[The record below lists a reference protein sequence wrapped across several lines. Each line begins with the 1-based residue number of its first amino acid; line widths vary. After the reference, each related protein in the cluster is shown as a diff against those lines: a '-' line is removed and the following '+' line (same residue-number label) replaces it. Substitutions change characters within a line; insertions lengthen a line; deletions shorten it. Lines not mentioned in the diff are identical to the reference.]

1 MMENRSFQK
10 MAKKYSSVLIIFLCA
25 IFITCVFGHR
35 GVSMASQNEKQ
46 QKINSD
52 NLTVQMEYYQ
62 YNVCA
67 SCHPEDDFFAVVSD
81 TISLI
86 KQEYPYE
93 IAVYNTFRA
102 EDKNRF
108 EKRLQ
113 ELGLKEADVSLPA
126 LIMISEDSE
135 ALVCLSGLDEIKEK
149 LEDTL
154 KQAAK
159 PGQFVS
165 SEAALES
172 DEKTEAASLTE
183 NENQDQMQVSS
194 SDWKEQLREAA
205 SKDKSTDSVILYF
218 STASCTDCSEVKSLL
233 KKMTDEQTTK
243 KPLVIHEFNIA
254 EGDNVVLLQKLFT
267 IYDVASD
274 KQQVPIVFF
283 SGGYLSGAKAVTQE
297 LEQKWKDDELTGF
310 NLENILSDDVSG
322 QEENKDQ
329 ASFKTYIGLA
339 AAGFINGVNPC
350 GASMLLMLLAAI
362 AMSGRSVIKT
372 GCAYLAG
379 KFAAYCAMGMGLYK
393 LFMAIGQDI
402 FFNISNVLTWIFA
415 AVFFI
420 LAILYLVDF
429 VNVKRKQYGKI
440 RMQLPTALR
449 KWNHERI
456 EKASKINAKWM
467 IPAAVVLGIV
477 ISAGE
482 FFCTGQVYLAA
493 ILYMMKMQQEMKL
506 QTNAAF
512 IVYVTAM
519 CIPSFLIVLVIE
531 KTKNVIRMS
540 NKTLEWLPAIK
551 LVTAIVFFYICRIH
565 AYTINL
571 A

>member
-1 MMENRSFQK
+1 
-10 MAKKYSSVLIIFLCA
+10 
-25 IFITCVFGHR
+25 
-35 GVSMASQNEKQ
+35 MASQNEKQ

-81 TISLI
+81 AISPI

-159 PGQFVS
+159 PEQFVS

-172 DEKTEAASLTE
+172 DEKTEIVTQAE
-183 NENQDQMQVSS
+183 NENQIEKPLSNT
-194 SDWKEQLREAA
+194 DWKNQLREAV

-218 STASCTDCSEVKSLL
+218 STVSCTDCSEVKSLL
-233 KKMTDEQTTK
+233 KKMTDEQTAK

-283 SGGYLSGAKAVTQE
+283 SGGYLSGAKAVTQG

-310 NLENILSDDVSG
+310 NLENILSDDASW

-551 LVTAIVFFYICRIH
+551 LVTAIVFFIFAVFMLIQ
-565 AYTINL
+565 
-571 A
+571 

>member
-10 MAKKYSSVLIIFLCA
+10 MAKKYSSVLTIFLCA

-113 ELGLKEADVSLPA
+113 ELGLKEADVSLPV

-159 PGQFVS
+159 PEQFVS

-172 DEKTEAASLTE
+172 DEKTEIVTQAE
-183 NENQDQMQVSS
+183 NENQIEKPLSNT
-194 SDWKEQLREAA
+194 DWKNQLREAV

-283 SGGYLSGAKAVTQE
+283 SGGYLSGAKAVTQG

-402 FFNISNVLTWIFA
+402 FFSISNVLTWIFA

-493 ILYMMKMQQEMKL
+493 ILYMMKMQQEMNL

-551 LVTAIVFFYICRIH
+551 LVTAIVFFIFAVFMLIQ
-565 AYTINL
+565 
-571 A
+571 

>member
-10 MAKKYSSVLIIFLCA
+10 MAKKYSSVLTIFLCA

-67 SCHPEDDFFAVVSD
+67 ACHPEDDFFAVVSD
-81 TISLI
+81 TISPI

-113 ELGLKEADVSLPA
+113 DLGLKEADVSLPA

-149 LEDTL
+149 LEDTF

-165 SEAALES
+165 GKTALES
-172 DEKTEAASLTE
+172 DEKTEIVTQAE
-183 NENQDQMQVSS
+183 NENQIEKPLSNT
-194 SDWKEQLREAA
+194 DWKNQLREAV

-218 STASCTDCSEVKSLL
+218 STVSCTDCSEVKSLL

-283 SGGYLSGAKAVTQE
+283 SGGYLSGAKAVTQG

-402 FFNISNVLTWIFA
+402 FFGISNVLTWIFA

-493 ILYMMKMQQEMKL
+493 ILYMMKIQQEMKL

-551 LVTAIVFFYICRIH
+551 LVTAIVFFIFAVFMLIQ
-565 AYTINL
+565 
-571 A
+571 

>member
-10 MAKKYSSVLIIFLCA
+10 MAKKYSSVLTIFLCA

-81 TISLI
+81 TISPI

-113 ELGLKEADVSLPA
+113 ELGLKEADVSLPV

-159 PGQFVS
+159 PEQFVS
-165 SEAALES
+165 GEAALES
-172 DEKTEAASLTE
+172 DEKTEDASLIE
-183 NENQDQMQVSS
+183 NENQDQMQISS
-194 SDWKEQLREAA
+194 SDWKEQLREVV

-218 STASCTDCSEVKSLL
+218 STVSCTDCSEVKSLL

-254 EGDNVVLLQKLFT
+254 EGDNVVLLQKLFL

-310 NLENILSDDVSG
+310 NLENILSDDASW
-322 QEENKDQ
+322 QEKNKDQ

-339 AAGFINGVNPC
+339 AAGFVNGVNPC

-402 FFNISNVLTWIFA
+402 FFSISNVLTWIFA

-420 LAILYLVDF
+420 LAILYFVDF

-512 IVYVTAM
+512 IIYVTAM

-551 LVTAIVFFYICRIH
+551 LVTAIVFFIFAVFMLIQ
-565 AYTINL
+565 
-571 A
+571 

>member
-1 MMENRSFQK
+1 MVENRSFQK
-10 MAKKYSSVLIIFLCA
+10 MAKKYSSVLTIFLCA

-35 GVSMASQNEKQ
+35 GVSMASKNEKQ

-67 SCHPEDDFFAVVSD
+67 ACHPEDDFFAVVSD
-81 TISLI
+81 TISPI

-113 ELGLKEADVSLPA
+113 DLGLKEADVSLPA

-159 PGQFVS
+159 PEQFVS

-172 DEKTEAASLTE
+172 DEKTEIVTRAE
-183 NENQDQMQVSS
+183 NENQIETPSYNT
-194 SDWKEQLREAA
+194 DWKEQLREAV
-205 SKDKSTDSVILYF
+205 SKDKSIDSVILYF
-218 STASCTDCSEVKSLL
+218 STVSCTDCSEVKSLL

-254 EGDNVVLLQKLFT
+254 EGDNVVLLQKLFS
-267 IYDVASD
+267 IYGVASD

-310 NLENILSDDVSG
+310 NLENILSDDASW

-402 FFNISNVLTWIFA
+402 FFSISNVLTWIFA

-551 LVTAIVFFYICRIH
+551 LVTAIVFFIFAVFMLIQ
-565 AYTINL
+565 
-571 A
+571 

>member
-159 PGQFVS
+159 PEQFVS

-194 SDWKEQLREAA
+194 SDWKEQLREAV

-218 STASCTDCSEVKSLL
+218 STVSCTDCSEVKSLL

-283 SGGYLSGAKAVTQE
+283 SGGYLSGAKAVTQG

-429 VNVKRKQYGKI
+429 VNVKRMQYGKI

-551 LVTAIVFFYICRIH
+551 LVTAIVFFIFAVFMLIQ
-565 AYTINL
+565 
-571 A
+571 

>member
-1 MMENRSFQK
+1 
-10 MAKKYSSVLIIFLCA
+10 
-25 IFITCVFGHR
+25 
-35 GVSMASQNEKQ
+35 MASQNTE
-46 QKINSD
+46 QKN
-52 NLTVQMEYYQ
+52 NLMVQMEYYQ

-81 TISLI
+81 TISPI
-86 KQEYPYE
+86 KQKYPYE

-102 EDKNRF
+102 EDKKRF

-113 ELGLKEADVSLPA
+113 ELMLKETDVSLPT

-172 DEKTEAASLTE
+172 DEKTEAASLIE
-183 NENQDQMQVSS
+183 NESQNQMQISS
-194 SDWKEQLREAA
+194 SDWKEQLREAV

-218 STASCTDCSEVKSLL
+218 FTVSCTDCSEVKSLL
-233 KKMTDEQTTK
+233 KKMTYEQTTK

-254 EGDNVVLLQKLFT
+254 EGDNVVLLQKLFS
-267 IYDVASD
+267 IYGVASD

-283 SGGYLSGAKAVTQE
+283 SGGYLSGAKA
-297 LEQKWKDDELTGF
+297 
-310 NLENILSDDVSG
+310 
-322 QEENKDQ
+322 
-329 ASFKTYIGLA
+329 YIGLA
-339 AAGFINGVNPC
+339 AAGFVNGVNPC

-379 KFAAYCAMGMGLYK
+379 KFTAYCAMGMGLYK

-402 FFNISNVLTWIFA
+402 FLSISNVLTWIFA

-420 LAILYLVDF
+420 LAILYLIDF

-551 LVTAIVFFYICRIH
+551 LVTAIVFFMFAVFMLIQ
-565 AYTINL
+565 
-571 A
+571 

>member
-10 MAKKYSSVLIIFLCA
+10 MARNYSSVLIIFLCA

-35 GVSMASQNEKQ
+35 SVSMASQNEKQ

-159 PGQFVS
+159 PEQFVS
-165 SEAALES
+165 SEVALES

-194 SDWKEQLREAA
+194 SDWKEQLREAV

-218 STASCTDCSEVKSLL
+218 STVSCTDCSEVKSLL
-233 KKMTDEQTTK
+233 KKMTDEQTAK

-283 SGGYLSGAKAVTQE
+283 SGGYLSGAKAVTQG

-402 FFNISNVLTWIFA
+402 FFSISNVLTWIFA

-551 LVTAIVFFYICRIH
+551 LVTAIVFFIFAVFMLIQ
-565 AYTINL
+565 
-571 A
+571 

>member
-81 TISLI
+81 TISPI

-283 SGGYLSGAKAVTQE
+283 SGGYLSGAKAVTQG

-551 LVTAIVFFYICRIH
+551 LVTAIVFFIFAVFMLIQ
-565 AYTINL
+565 
-571 A
+571 

>member
-10 MAKKYSSVLIIFLCA
+10 MARNYSSVLIIFLCA

-35 GVSMASQNEKQ
+35 SVSMASQNEKQ

-194 SDWKEQLREAA
+194 SDWKEQLREAV

-218 STASCTDCSEVKSLL
+218 YTVSCTDCSEVKSLL

-254 EGDNVVLLQKLFT
+254 EGDNVVFLQKLFT

-283 SGGYLSGAKAVTQE
+283 SGGYLSGAKAVTQG

-493 ILYMMKMQQEMKL
+493 ILYMMKMQQEMNL

-551 LVTAIVFFYICRIH
+551 LVTAIVFFMFAVFMLIQ
-565 AYTINL
+565 
-571 A
+571 

>member
-81 TISLI
+81 TISPI

-113 ELGLKEADVSLPA
+113 DLGLKEADVSLPA

-159 PGQFVS
+159 PEQFVS

-183 NENQDQMQVSS
+183 NENQDHMQVSS
-194 SDWKEQLREAA
+194 SDWKEQLREAV

-218 STASCTDCSEVKSLL
+218 STVSCTDCSEVKSLL
-233 KKMTDEQTTK
+233 KKMTEEQTAK

-254 EGDNVVLLQKLFT
+254 EGDNVVLLQKLFS
-267 IYDVASD
+267 IYDVAVEE
-274 KQQVPIVFF
+274 QQVPIVFF

-310 NLENILSDDVSG
+310 NLENILSDDASW

-402 FFNISNVLTWIFA
+402 FFNISNVITWIFA

-467 IPAAVVLGIV
+467 IPEAVVLGIV

-531 KTKNVIRMS
+531 KTKNVIHMS

-551 LVTAIVFFYICRIH
+551 LVTAIVFFIF
-565 AYTINL
+565 AVFML
-571 A
+571 MQ

>member
-25 IFITCVFGHR
+25 IFTTCVFGHR

-81 TISLI
+81 TISPI

-159 PGQFVS
+159 PEQFVS

-283 SGGYLSGAKAVTQE
+283 SGGYLSGAKAVTQG

-493 ILYMMKMQQEMKL
+493 ILYMMKMQQEMNL

-551 LVTAIVFFYICRIH
+551 LVTAIVFFIFAVFMLIQ
-565 AYTINL
+565 
-571 A
+571 

>member
-283 SGGYLSGAKAVTQE
+283 SGGYLSGAKAVTQG

-551 LVTAIVFFYICRIH
+551 LVTAIVFFIFAVFMLIQ
-565 AYTINL
+565 
-571 A
+571 

>member
-10 MAKKYSSVLIIFLCA
+10 MARNYSSVLIIFLCA

-35 GVSMASQNEKQ
+35 SVSMASQNEKQ

-52 NLTVQMEYYQ
+52 NLTMQMEYYQ

-194 SDWKEQLREAA
+194 SDWKEQLREAV

-254 EGDNVVLLQKLFT
+254 EGDNVVLLQKLFS
-267 IYDVASD
+267 IYGVVSD

-283 SGGYLSGAKAVTQE
+283 NGGYLSGSKAVTQG

-310 NLENILSDDVSG
+310 NLENILSDDASWK
-322 QEENKDQ
+322 EENKDQ

-379 KFAAYCAMGMGLYK
+379 KFTAYCAMGMGLYK

-402 FFNISNVLTWIFA
+402 FLSISNVFTWIFA

-420 LAILYLVDF
+420 LAILYLIDF

-477 ISAGE
+477 ISVGE

-506 QTNAAF
+506 QTNVAF

-531 KTKNVIRMS
+531 KTKNVIHMS

-551 LVTAIVFFYICRIH
+551 LVTAIVFFIF
-565 AYTINL
+565 AVFML
-571 A
+571 MQ

>member
-10 MAKKYSSVLIIFLCA
+10 MARNYSSVLIIFLCA

-35 GVSMASQNEKQ
+35 SVSMASQNEKQ

-113 ELGLKEADVSLPA
+113 ELMLKEADVSLPA

-194 SDWKEQLREAA
+194 SDWKEQLREAV

-218 STASCTDCSEVKSLL
+218 YTVSCTDCSEVKSLL

-254 EGDNVVLLQKLFT
+254 EGDNVVFLQKLFT

-283 SGGYLSGAKAVTQE
+283 SGGYLSGAKAVTQG

-551 LVTAIVFFYICRIH
+551 LVTAIVFFIFAVFMLIQ
-565 AYTINL
+565 
-571 A
+571 

>member
-1 MMENRSFQK
+1 MMENRLFQK

-81 TISLI
+81 TISPI

-113 ELGLKEADVSLPA
+113 DLGLKEADVSLPA

-159 PGQFVS
+159 PEQFVS

-183 NENQDQMQVSS
+183 NENQDHMQVSS
-194 SDWKEQLREAA
+194 SDWKEQLREAV

-218 STASCTDCSEVKSLL
+218 STVSCTDCSEVKSLL
-233 KKMTDEQTTK
+233 KKMTEEQTAK

-254 EGDNVVLLQKLFT
+254 EGDNVVLLQKLFS
-267 IYDVASD
+267 IYDVAVEE
-274 KQQVPIVFF
+274 QQVPIVFF

-310 NLENILSDDVSG
+310 NLENILSDDASW

-402 FFNISNVLTWIFA
+402 FFNISNVITWIFA

-467 IPAAVVLGIV
+467 IPEAVVLGIV

-551 LVTAIVFFYICRIH
+551 LVTAIVFFLFAVFMLIQ
-565 AYTINL
+565 
-571 A
+571 

>member
-165 SEAALES
+165 SEVALES
-172 DEKTEAASLTE
+172 DEKTDAASLTE

-194 SDWKEQLREAA
+194 SDWKEQLREAV

-218 STASCTDCSEVKSLL
+218 STVSCTDCSEVKSLL

-283 SGGYLSGAKAVTQE
+283 SGGYLSGAKAVTQG

-402 FFNISNVLTWIFA
+402 FFSISNVLTWIFA

-551 LVTAIVFFYICRIH
+551 LVTAIVFFIFAVFMLIQ
-565 AYTINL
+565 
-571 A
+571 

>member
-25 IFITCVFGHR
+25 IFTTCVFGHR

-165 SEAALES
+165 SEVALES
-172 DEKTEAASLTE
+172 DEKTDAASLTE

-194 SDWKEQLREAA
+194 SDWKEQLREAV

-283 SGGYLSGAKAVTQE
+283 SGGYLSGAKAVTQG

-402 FFNISNVLTWIFA
+402 FFSISNVLTWIFA

-551 LVTAIVFFYICRIH
+551 LVTAIVFFIFAVFMLIQ
-565 AYTINL
+565 
-571 A
+571 

>member
-10 MAKKYSSVLIIFLCA
+10 MAKKYSSVFIIFLCA
-25 IFITCVFGHR
+25 IFLTCVFGHR

-86 KQEYPYE
+86 KKEYPYE

-165 SEAALES
+165 SEVALES
-172 DEKTEAASLTE
+172 DEKTDAASLTE

-194 SDWKEQLREAA
+194 SDWKEQLREAV

-218 STASCTDCSEVKSLL
+218 STVSCTDCSEVKSLL

-283 SGGYLSGAKAVTQE
+283 SGGYLSGAKAVTQG

-402 FFNISNVLTWIFA
+402 FFSISNVLTWIFA

-420 LAILYLVDF
+420 LAILYLIDF

-531 KTKNVIRMS
+531 KTKNVIHMS
-540 NKTLEWLPAIK
+540 NKTLEWLPTIK
-551 LVTAIVFFYICRIH
+551 LVTAIVFFIFAVFMLIQ
-565 AYTINL
+565 
-571 A
+571 

>member
-159 PGQFVS
+159 PEQFVS

-194 SDWKEQLREAA
+194 SDWKEQLREAV

-218 STASCTDCSEVKSLL
+218 STVSCTDCSEVKSLL

-283 SGGYLSGAKAVTQE
+283 SGGYLSGAKAVTQG

-362 AMSGRSVIKT
+362 GMSGRSVIKT

-402 FFNISNVLTWIFA
+402 FFSISNVLTWIFA

-551 LVTAIVFFYICRIH
+551 LVTAIVFFIFAVFMLIQ
-565 AYTINL
+565 
-571 A
+571 

>member
-81 TISLI
+81 TISPI

-165 SEAALES
+165 SEVALES

-283 SGGYLSGAKAVTQE
+283 SGGYLSGAKAVTQG

-402 FFNISNVLTWIFA
+402 FFSISNVLTWIFA

-531 KTKNVIRMS
+531 KTKNVIHMS
-540 NKTLEWLPAIK
+540 NKTLEWLPTIK
-551 LVTAIVFFYICRIH
+551 LVTAIVFFIFAVFMLIQ
-565 AYTINL
+565 
-571 A
+571 

>member
-81 TISLI
+81 TISPI
-86 KQEYPYE
+86 KQKYPYE

-113 ELGLKEADVSLPA
+113 ELRLKEADVSLPA

-135 ALVCLSGLDEIKEK
+135 ALVCLSGLDEIKER

-154 KQAAK
+154 KQAAQ

-165 SEAALES
+165 SEVALES

-183 NENQDQMQVSS
+183 NGNQDQMQVSS
-194 SDWKEQLREAA
+194 SDWKEQLREAV

-283 SGGYLSGAKAVTQE
+283 SGGYLSGAKAVTQG

-339 AAGFINGVNPC
+339 VAGFINGVNPC

-402 FFNISNVLTWIFA
+402 FFSISNVLTWIFA

-493 ILYMMKMQQEMKL
+493 ILYMMKMQQEIKL

-531 KTKNVIRMS
+531 KTKNVIHMS

-551 LVTAIVFFYICRIH
+551 LVTAIVFFIFAVFMLIQ
-565 AYTINL
+565 
-571 A
+571 

>member
-10 MAKKYSSVLIIFLCA
+10 MAKKYSSVLTIFLCA
-25 IFITCVFGHR
+25 IFITCVFGRR
-35 GVSMASQNEKQ
+35 GVSMASNNEKQ

-81 TISLI
+81 TISPI

-165 SEAALES
+165 SEVALES
-172 DEKTEAASLTE
+172 DEKTDAASLTE

-254 EGDNVVLLQKLFT
+254 EGDNVVLLQKLFA

-283 SGGYLSGAKAVTQE
+283 SGGYLSGAKAVTQG

-402 FFNISNVLTWIFA
+402 FFSISNVLTWIFA

-551 LVTAIVFFYICRIH
+551 LVTAIVFFIFAVFMLIQ
-565 AYTINL
+565 
-571 A
+571 

>member
-81 TISLI
+81 TISPI

-113 ELGLKEADVSLPA
+113 ELGLKEVDVSLPA

-165 SEAALES
+165 SEAELES
-172 DEKTEAASLTE
+172 DEKTEIVTRAE
-183 NENQDQMQVSS
+183 NENQIETPSYNT
-194 SDWKEQLREAA
+194 DWKEQLREAV

-283 SGGYLSGAKAVTQE
+283 SGGYLSGAKAVTQG

-402 FFNISNVLTWIFA
+402 FLSISNVLTWIFA

-493 ILYMMKMQQEMKL
+493 ILYMMKMQQEMNL

-551 LVTAIVFFYICRIH
+551 LVTAIVFFIFAVFMLIQ
-565 AYTINL
+565 
-571 A
+571 

>member
-67 SCHPEDDFFAVVSD
+67 SCHPEDDFFAVVSG
-81 TISLI
+81 TISPI

-102 EDKNRF
+102 EDKSRF

-113 ELGLKEADVSLPA
+113 DLGLKEADVSLPA

-159 PGQFVS
+159 PEQFVS
-165 SEAALES
+165 SEVALES

-194 SDWKEQLREAA
+194 SDLKEQLREAA

-283 SGGYLSGAKAVTQE
+283 SGGYLSGAKAVTQG

-402 FFNISNVLTWIFA
+402 FFSISNVLTWIFA

-551 LVTAIVFFYICRIH
+551 LVTAIVFFIFAVFMLIQ
-565 AYTINL
+565 
-571 A
+571 

>member
-25 IFITCVFGHR
+25 IFTTCVFGHR

-159 PGQFVS
+159 PEQFVS

-172 DEKTEAASLTE
+172 DEKTEIVTQAE
-183 NENQDQMQVSS
+183 NENQIEKPLSNT
-194 SDWKEQLREAA
+194 DWKEQLREAV
-205 SKDKSTDSVILYF
+205 SKDISTDSVILYF
-218 STASCTDCSEVKSLL
+218 STVSCTDCSEVKSLL
-233 KKMTDEQTTK
+233 KKMTDEQTAK

-283 SGGYLSGAKAVTQE
+283 SGGYLSGAKAVTQG

-402 FFNISNVLTWIFA
+402 FFSISNVLTWIFA

-551 LVTAIVFFYICRIH
+551 LVTAIVFFIFAVFMLIQ
-565 AYTINL
+565 
-571 A
+571 

>member
-81 TISLI
+81 TISPI

-113 ELGLKEADVSLPA
+113 DLGLKEADVSLPA

-159 PGQFVS
+159 PEQFVS
-165 SEAALES
+165 SEVALES

-194 SDWKEQLREAA
+194 SDWKEQLREAV

-283 SGGYLSGAKAVTQE
+283 SGGYLSGAKAVTQG

-402 FFNISNVLTWIFA
+402 FFSISNVLTWIFA

-551 LVTAIVFFYICRIH
+551 LVTAIVFFIFAVFMLIQ
-565 AYTINL
+565 
-571 A
+571 

>member
-10 MAKKYSSVLIIFLCA
+10 MAKKYSSVLTIFLCA

-35 GVSMASQNEKQ
+35 GVSMASKNEKQ

-67 SCHPEDDFFAVVSD
+67 ACHPEDDFFAVVSD
-81 TISLI
+81 TISPI

-113 ELGLKEADVSLPA
+113 DLGLKEADVSLPA

-165 SEAALES
+165 SEVALES

-283 SGGYLSGAKAVTQE
+283 SGGYLSGAKAVTQG

-350 GASMLLMLLAAI
+350 GASMLLMLLAAV

-402 FFNISNVLTWIFA
+402 FFSISNVLTWIFA

-531 KTKNVIRMS
+531 KTKNVIHMS
-540 NKTLEWLPAIK
+540 NKTLEWLPTIK
-551 LVTAIVFFYICRIH
+551 LVTAIVFFIFAVFMLIQ
-565 AYTINL
+565 
-571 A
+571 

>member
-10 MAKKYSSVLIIFLCA
+10 MAIKYSSVLTIFLCA
-25 IFITCVFGHR
+25 IFLTCVFVHR

-52 NLTVQMEYYQ
+52 NLMVQMEYYQ
-62 YNVCA
+62 YSVCA

-81 TISLI
+81 TISPI
-86 KQEYPYE
+86 KQKYPYE

-102 EDKNRF
+102 EDKKRF

-113 ELGLKEADVSLPA
+113 ELRLKEADVSLPT
-126 LIMISEDSE
+126 LIMISEDSK

-154 KQAAK
+154 KQAAQ
-159 PGQFVS
+159 PEQFVS
-165 SEAALES
+165 REAALES
-172 DEKTEAASLTE
+172 DEKTEVASLTE
-183 NENQDQMQVSS
+183 NESQNQMQISS
-194 SDWKEQLREAA
+194 SDWKEQLSEAV

-218 STASCTDCSEVKSLL
+218 STVSCTDCSEVKSLL

-254 EGDNVVLLQKLFT
+254 EGDNVVLLQKLFS
-267 IYDVASD
+267 IYGVASD

-310 NLENILSDDVSG
+310 NLENILPDDASWK
-322 QEENKDQ
+322 EENKDQ

-402 FFNISNVLTWIFA
+402 FLSISNVLTWIFA

-420 LAILYLVDF
+420 LAILYLIDF

-512 IVYVTAM
+512 IIYVTAM

-531 KTKNVIRMS
+531 KTKNVIHMS

-551 LVTAIVFFYICRIH
+551 LVTAIVFFMFAVFMLIQ
-565 AYTINL
+565 
-571 A
+571 

>member
-1 MMENRSFQK
+1 MKS
-10 MAKKYSSVLIIFLCA
+10 SSVRKLIASVIVLT
-25 IFITCVFGHR
+25 IVITLGILGHGR
-35 GVSMASQNEKQ
+35 AVSMASE
-46 QKINSD
+46 STAGD
-52 NLTVQMEYYQ
+52 SVQTIQLEYYQ
-62 YNVCA
+62 YNVCGA
-67 SCHPEDDFFAVVSD
+67 CHPEDDFFEIVSE
-81 TISLI
+81 TIKPLKS
-86 KQEYPYE
+86 EYPYE
-93 IAVYNTFRA
+93 ISVYNTFRV
-102 EDKNRF
+102 EERKHF
-108 EKRLQ
+108 QKRLQ
-113 ELGLKEADVSLPA
+113 ELELEEDSTILPA
-126 LIMISEDSE
+126 LFFLSDDGV
-135 ALVCLSGLDEIKEK
+135 ATVCLSSLDEIKEK
-149 LEDTL
+149 IVTTL
-154 KQAAK
+154 KQTSEENLENVLQNEKAK
-159 PGQFVS
+159 LLEGSQEESTADS
-165 SEAALES
+165 S
-172 DEKTEAASLTE
+172 
-183 NENQDQMQVSS
+183 V
-194 SDWKEQLREAA
+194 DWKGQLRDAV
-205 SKDKSTDSVILYF
+205 SQDTSTDAVLLYF
-218 STASCTDCSEVKSLL
+218 STVSCTDCSEVKALL
-233 KKMTDEQTTK
+233 KEMKSAEQTAQAGT
-243 KPLVIHEFNIA
+243 LTVHEFNIA
-254 EGDNVVLLQKLFT
+254 EGDGVVLVQKLFSL
-267 IYDVASD
+267 YNVPSD
-274 KQQVPIVFF
+274 KQQVPIVFYKD
-283 SGGYLSGAKAVTQE
+283 GYLSGADEITKN
-297 LEQKWKDDELTGF
+297 LEQVWKSGGLTNFDLDALLSSDEAK
-310 NLENILSDDVSG
+310 
-322 QEENKDQ
+322 EEKSESTQ
-329 ASFKTYIGLA
+329 TYIGLA
-339 AAGFINGVNPC
+339 ITGFINGVNPC

-379 KFAAYCAMGMGLYK
+379 KFTAYFAMGMGLYK

-402 FFNISNVLTWIFA
+402 FLSISNVLTWIFA

-420 LAILYLVDF
+420 LAILYLIDF

-551 LVTAIVFFYICRIH
+551 LVTAIVFFMFAMFMLIQ
-565 AYTINL
+565 
-571 A
+571 

>member
-1 MMENRSFQK
+1 
-10 MAKKYSSVLIIFLCA
+10 
-25 IFITCVFGHR
+25 
-35 GVSMASQNEKQ
+35 MASQNEKQ

-81 TISLI
+81 TISPI

-113 ELGLKEADVSLPA
+113 ELGLKEVDVSLPA

-165 SEAALES
+165 SEAELES
-172 DEKTEAASLTE
+172 DEKTEIVTRAE
-183 NENQDQMQVSS
+183 NENQIETPSYNT
-194 SDWKEQLREAA
+194 DWKEQLREAV

-218 STASCTDCSEVKSLL
+218 STASCTECSEVKSLL

-283 SGGYLSGAKAVTQE
+283 SGGYLSGAKAVTQG

-402 FFNISNVLTWIFA
+402 FFSISNVLTWIFA

-493 ILYMMKMQQEMKL
+493 ILYMMKMQQEMNL

-551 LVTAIVFFYICRIH
+551 LVTAIVFFIFAVFMLIQ
-565 AYTINL
+565 
-571 A
+571 

>member
-81 TISLI
+81 TISPI

-113 ELGLKEADVSLPA
+113 DLGLKEADVSLPA

-165 SEAALES
+165 SEAELES
-172 DEKTEAASLTE
+172 DEKTEIVTQAE
-183 NENQDQMQVSS
+183 NENQIEKPLSNT
-194 SDWKEQLREAA
+194 DWKNQLREAV

-254 EGDNVVLLQKLFT
+254 EGDNVVLLQKLFS

-283 SGGYLSGAKAVTQE
+283 SDGYLSGAKAVTQG

-415 AVFFI
+415 AVFFV

-531 KTKNVIRMS
+531 KTKNVIHMS

-551 LVTAIVFFYICRIH
+551 LVTAIVFFIFAVFMLIQ
-565 AYTINL
+565 
-571 A
+571 